1 MWLSNNVIIIRSAL
15 LVLIAYCACACKVT
29 NVPQNSNGTFLSDS
43 VFISSGDTLLVKYD
57 EAAHKVGVFTKNY
70 YREEDSIRMQ
80 IKNKH
85 ITMYECDV
93 MVGNIKMAQPYRE
106 ELRRNGIKMLSETA
120 LSSVLSE
127 ERSCGW
133 FTVYFI
139 FSLSKDDFQDY
150 GFTLTWYK
158 PDILLT
164 ATDIESV
171 LSFIRQMQFHN
182 VAKEYPIDKIC
193 MKFITPVEI
202 EPR

>member
-1 MWLSNNVIIIRSAL
+1 MKKYIILSIAL
-15 LVLIAYCACACKVT
+15 VVT
-29 NVPQNSNGTFLSDS
+29 LLCGTSCRTVRNIKGSSHSHFLSDS
-43 VFISSGDTLLVKYD
+43 VFVSSGDTLFIKYD
-57 EAAHKVGVFTKNY
+57 EAAHKVGVFTKDY

-80 IKNKH
+80 IKEKH

-106 ELRRNGIKMLSETA
+106 ELRKNGIKILSETA

-139 FSLSKDDFQDY
+139 FSLSKDDFKDY

-158 PDILLT
+158 PDVLLT

-182 VAKEYPIDKIC
+182 VAEKHPIDKIC
-193 MKFITPVEI
+193 VKFITPVEI